1 MCSPVWDRGGRQD
14 SDPASPCSLRLHK
27 QPHRTYILVAGG
39 GDVPAGGARD
49 LPDYLQGDIVPA
61 VREPGLEALA
71 GVDALTVYQQA
82 GMGVAVVGVRELDLT
97 DSSFRG

>member
-1 MCSPVWDRGGRQD
+1 M
-14 SDPASPCSLRLHK
+14 
-27 QPHRTYILVAGG
+27 
-39 GDVPAGGARD
+39 
-49 LPDYLQGDIVPA
+49 PA